1 MPDALRVLVVED
13 SEDDAFL
20 TLRELRR
27 GGFDPQFERVETAEA
42 MSAALDRQ
50 PWDLIISDY
59 SIPSFGGRAALALY
73 QQKGLDIPFITMSGV
88 IGEETAVEMMKA
100 GAHDYVMKGNLARL
114 VPAVKRELHAAQ
126 ERLERK
132 KAETA
137 RAHMAAIVASCEDAI
152 LSESLDGTVL
162 SWNAAAQ
169 RMYGYTAEEM
179 IGRSIAVLI
188 PAYRPNE
195 LPGILQRIRQGELV
209 EGFETVRICKSGEAI
224 DVSVT
229 LSPIRNTS
237 GQVTG
242 ASAISRDITQR
253 KREEQERIKLI
264 QDLTDAL
271 TQVKTLGGL
280 LPICASCKKI
290 RDDKGYWQQVET
302 YIKLHSNADFTHGI
316 CPECAQRLYPDYN
329 LKSATEEQVERE
341 QA

>member
-1 MPDALRVLVVED
+1 
-13 SEDDAFL
+13 
-20 TLRELRR
+20 
-27 GGFDPQFERVETAEA
+27 
-42 MSAALDRQ
+42 
-50 PWDLIISDY
+50 
-59 SIPSFGGRAALALY
+59 
-73 QQKGLDIPFITMSGV
+73 
-88 IGEETAVEMMKA
+88 
-100 GAHDYVMKGNLARL
+100 
-114 VPAVKRELHAAQ
+114 
-126 ERLERK
+126 
-132 KAETA
+132 
-137 RAHMAAIVASCEDAI
+137 MAAIVASCEDAI

-209 EGFETVRICKSGEAI
+209 EGFETVRICKNGEAI

-229 LSPIRNTS
+229 LSPIRNTT

-302 YIKLHSNADFTHGI
+302 YIKQHSNADFTHGI
-316 CPECAQRLYPDYN
+316 CPECAQRLYPGYN